1 MKNNKLISVLL
12 ALLVCLSMVVSASA
26 TETEL
31 SFTLESDS
39 SVEALDAAVVG
50 VGEEFSVDVNIAA
63 NPGILAATAYVA
75 YDNTKLELVSAKLV
89 DGVSNVRVTT
99 DTDAGKLAV
108 IVGDLNAIFGN
119 PNGSKAVTTTG
130 AVAELTFKVLVKAD
144 DQLQVNLEVNN
155 GFVVDANGEFGKLTV
170 NGDVLNV
177 NVVSDEHK
185 CDETKTVEANN
196 AVEPTCTE
204 AGKATDVLCAHCGKT
219 LVEGAE
225 IPALDHAWESMVMK
239 APTCGE
245 QGMELDTCSVCGESK
260 VGQAIPATGEH
271 TFGEWNVTTEPTVE
285 AEGEKTRT
293 CSVCGQEETEAIAKL
308 PPVEQPAPKNN
319 TLLIVVIVVVVL
331 AGAGV
336 AAYFVLKNKK
346 K

>member
-1 MKNNKLISVLL
+1 MKNNKLITVIL
-12 ALLVCLSMVVSASA
+12 ALLVCLSMVVSVSA
-26 TETEL
+26 TEETDL
-31 SFTLESDS
+31 IFALESADS
-39 SVEALDAAVVG
+39 SVEELDAAVVG
-50 VGEEFSVDVNIAA
+50 VGEEFVVTVDIVKNEGFKNA
-63 NPGILAATAYVA
+63 ILYVEFDA
-75 YDNTKLELVSAKLV
+75 EKLELTSVKSL
-89 DGVSNVRVTT
+89 DEENVKIFESGKIYIGPANSWEAG
-99 DTDAGKLAV
+99 DAYTAT
-108 IVGDLNAIFGN
+108 
-119 PNGSKAVTTTG
+119 GSI
-130 AVAELTFKVLVKAD
+130 AELTFKVKVETDEQITIALNASQKNVTNAEGKANVITVAGEA
-144 DQLQVNLEVNN
+144 LKVN
-155 GFVVDANGEFGKLTV
+155 A
-170 NGDVLNV
+170 
-177 NVVSDEHK
+177 VSADHK
-185 CDETKTVEANN
+185 CDANNTVEAN
-196 AVEPTCTE
+196 AKEASCTE
-204 AGKATDVLCAHCGKT
+204 AGKKADLLCAHCGKIVT
-219 LVEGAE
+219 KGEE

>member
-1 MKNNKLISVLL
+1 MKNNKLISILL
-12 ALLVCLSMVVSASA
+12 ALLVCLSMVVSVSA
-26 TETEL
+26 TEETDL
-31 SFTLESDS
+31 IFALESADS
-39 SVEALDAAVVG
+39 SVEELDAAVVG
-50 VGEEFSVDVNIAA
+50 VGEEFVVTVDIVKNEGFKNA
-63 NPGILAATAYVA
+63 ILYVK
-75 YDNTKLELVSAKLV
+75 YDAEKLELT
-89 DGVSNVRVTT
+89 GVKSLDEENVKIYKNGKIYIGPANSWEAG
-99 DTDAGKLAV
+99 DAYTAT
-108 IVGDLNAIFGN
+108 
-119 PNGSKAVTTTG
+119 GSI
-130 AVAELTFKVLVKAD
+130 AELTFKVKVETDEQITIALNASQKNVTNAEGKANVITVAGEA
-144 DQLQVNLEVNN
+144 LKVN
-155 GFVVDANGEFGKLTV
+155 A
-170 NGDVLNV
+170 
-177 NVVSDEHK
+177 VSAEHK
-185 CDETKTVEANN
+185 CDANNTVEAN
-196 AVEPTCTE
+196 AKEASCTE
-204 AGKATDVLCAHCGKT
+204 AGKKADLLCAHCGKIVT
-219 LVEGAE
+219 KGEE

>member
-1 MKNNKLISVLL
+1 MKNNKLISILL
-12 ALLVCLSMVVSASA
+12 ALLVCLSMVVSVSA
-26 TETEL
+26 TEETDL
-31 SFTLESDS
+31 IFALESADS
-39 SVEALDAAVVG
+39 SVEELAAAVVG
-50 VGEEFSVDVNIAA
+50 VGEEFVVTVDIVKNEGFKNA
-63 NPGILAATAYVA
+63 ILYVEFDA
-75 YDNTKLELVSAKLV
+75 EKLELT
-89 DGVSNVRVTT
+89 GVKSLDEENVKIFESGKIYIGPANSWE
-99 DTDAGKLAV
+99 AGA
-108 IVGDLNAIFGN
+108 AYTAT
-119 PNGSKAVTTTG
+119 GSI
-130 AVAELTFKVLVKAD
+130 AELTFKVKVETDEQITIALNASQKNVTNAEGKANVITVAGEA
-144 DQLQVNLEVNN
+144 LKVN
-155 GFVVDANGEFGKLTV
+155 A
-170 NGDVLNV
+170 
-177 NVVSDEHK
+177 VSADHK
-185 CDETKTVEANN
+185 CDANNTVEAN
-196 AVEPTCTE
+196 AKEASCTE
-204 AGKATDVLCAHCGKT
+204 AGKKADLLCAHCGKIVT
-219 LVEGAE
+219 KGEE

>member
-1 MKNNKLISVLL
+1 MKNNKLISILL
-12 ALLVCLSMVVSASA
+12 ALLVCLSMVVSVSA
-26 TETEL
+26 TEEANL
-31 SFTLESDS
+31 IFALESADS
-39 SVEALDAAVVG
+39 SVEDLDAAVVG
-50 VGEEFSVDVNIAA
+50 VGEEFVVTLDIVKNEGFKNA
-63 NPGILAATAYVA
+63 ILYVE
-75 YDNTKLELVSAKLV
+75 YDAEKLELT
-89 DGVSNVRVTT
+89 GVKSLDEENVKIYKNGKIYIGPANSWEAG
-99 DTDAGKLAV
+99 DAYTAT
-108 IVGDLNAIFGN
+108 
-119 PNGSKAVTTTG
+119 GSI
-130 AVAELTFKVLVKAD
+130 AELTFKVKVETDEQITIALNASQKNVTNAEGKANVITVAGEA
-144 DQLQVNLEVNN
+144 LKVN
-155 GFVVDANGEFGKLTV
+155 A
-170 NGDVLNV
+170 
-177 NVVSDEHK
+177 VSADHK
-185 CDETKTVEANN
+185 CDANNTVEAN
-196 AVEPTCTE
+196 AKEASCTE
-204 AGKATDVLCAHCGKT
+204 AGKKADLLCAHCGKIVT
-219 LVEGAE
+219 KGEE
-225 IPALDHAWESMVMK
+225 IPALDHPWESMVMK

>member
-12 ALLVCLSMVVSASA
+12 ALLVCLSMVVSVSA
-26 TETEL
+26 TEETDL
-31 SFTLESDS
+31 IFALESADS
-39 SVEALDAAVVG
+39 SVEELDAAVVG
-50 VGEEFSVDVNIAA
+50 VGEEFVVTVDIVKNEGFKNA
-63 NPGILAATAYVA
+63 ILYVEFDA
-75 YDNTKLELVSAKLV
+75 EKLELT
-89 DGVSNVRVTT
+89 GVKSLDEENVKIFESGKIYIGPANSWEAG
-99 DTDAGKLAV
+99 DAYTAT
-108 IVGDLNAIFGN
+108 
-119 PNGSKAVTTTG
+119 GSI
-130 AVAELTFKVLVKAD
+130 AELTFKVKVETDEQITIALNASQKNVTNAEGKANVITVAGEA
-144 DQLQVNLEVNN
+144 LKVN
-155 GFVVDANGEFGKLTV
+155 A
-170 NGDVLNV
+170 
-177 NVVSDEHK
+177 VSADHK
-185 CDETKTVEANN
+185 CDANNTVEAN
-196 AVEPTCTE
+196 AKEASCTE
-204 AGKATDVLCAHCGKT
+204 AGKKADLLCAHCGKIVT
-219 LVEGAE
+219 KGEE
-225 IPALDHAWESMVMK
+225 IPTLDHDWKSMVMK

>member
-1 MKNNKLISVLL
+1 
-12 ALLVCLSMVVSASA
+12 
-26 TETEL
+26 
-31 SFTLESDS
+31 
-39 SVEALDAAVVG
+39 
-50 VGEEFSVDVNIAA
+50 
-63 NPGILAATAYVA
+63 
-75 YDNTKLELVSAKLV
+75 
-89 DGVSNVRVTT
+89 
-99 DTDAGKLAV
+99 
-108 IVGDLNAIFGN
+108 
-119 PNGSKAVTTTG
+119 
-130 AVAELTFKVLVKAD
+130 
-144 DQLQVNLEVNN
+144 
-155 GFVVDANGEFGKLTV
+155 
-170 NGDVLNV
+170 
-177 NVVSDEHK
+177 
-185 CDETKTVEANN
+185 
-196 AVEPTCTE
+196 
-204 AGKATDVLCAHCGKT
+204 
-219 LVEGAE
+219 
-225 IPALDHAWESMVMK
+225 MK

>member
-1 MKNNKLISVLL
+1 MKNNKLITVIL
-12 ALLVCLSMVVSASA
+12 ALLVCLSMVVSVSA
-26 TETEL
+26 TEETDL
-31 SFTLESDS
+31 IFALESADS
-39 SVEALDAAVVG
+39 SVEELDAAVVG
-50 VGEEFSVDVNIAA
+50 VGEEFVVTVDIVKNEGFKNA
-63 NPGILAATAYVA
+63 ILYVEFDA
-75 YDNTKLELVSAKLV
+75 EKLELT
-89 DGVSNVRVTT
+89 GVKSLDEENVKIFESGKIYIGPANSWEAG
-99 DTDAGKLAV
+99 DAYTAT
-108 IVGDLNAIFGN
+108 
-119 PNGSKAVTTTG
+119 GSI
-130 AVAELTFKVLVKAD
+130 AELTFKVKVETDEQITIALNASQKNVTNAEGKANVITVAGEA
-144 DQLQVNLEVNN
+144 LKVN
-155 GFVVDANGEFGKLTV
+155 A
-170 NGDVLNV
+170 
-177 NVVSDEHK
+177 VSADHK
-185 CDETKTVEANN
+185 CDANNTVEAN
-196 AVEPTCTE
+196 AKEASCTE
-204 AGKATDVLCAHCGKT
+204 AGKKADLLCAHCGKIVT
-219 LVEGAE
+219 KGEE

-308 PPVEQPAPKNN
+308 PPVEQPARKNN
-319 TLLIVVIVVVVL
+319 TLLFVVIVVVVL

>member
-12 ALLVCLSMVVSASA
+12 ALLVCLSMVVSVSA
-26 TETEL
+26 TEETDL
-31 SFTLESDS
+31 IFALESADS
-39 SVEALDAAVVG
+39 SVEELDAAVVG
-50 VGEEFSVDVNIAA
+50 VGEEFVVTVDIVKNEGFKNA
-63 NPGILAATAYVA
+63 ILYVEFDA
-75 YDNTKLELVSAKLV
+75 EKLELT
-89 DGVSNVRVTT
+89 GVKSLDEENVKIFESGKIYIGPANSWEAG
-99 DTDAGKLAV
+99 DAYTAT
-108 IVGDLNAIFGN
+108 
-119 PNGSKAVTTTG
+119 GSI
-130 AVAELTFKVLVKAD
+130 AELTFKVKVETDEQITIALNASQKNVTNAEGKANVITVAGEA
-144 DQLQVNLEVNN
+144 LKVN
-155 GFVVDANGEFGKLTV
+155 A
-170 NGDVLNV
+170 
-177 NVVSDEHK
+177 VSADHK
-185 CDETKTVEANN
+185 CDANNTVEAN
-196 AVEPTCTE
+196 AKEASCTE
-204 AGKATDVLCAHCGKT
+204 AGKKADLLCAHCGKIVT
-219 LVEGAE
+219 KGEE

-285 AEGEKTRT
+285 AEGEKTRI

>member
-12 ALLVCLSMVVSASA
+12 ALLVCLSMVVSVSA
-26 TETEL
+26 TEETDL
-31 SFTLESDS
+31 IFALESADS
-39 SVEALDAAVVG
+39 SVEELDAAVVG
-50 VGEEFSVDVNIAA
+50 VGKEFVVTVDIVKNEGFKNA
-63 NPGILAATAYVA
+63 ILYVEFDA
-75 YDNTKLELVSAKLV
+75 EKLELT
-89 DGVSNVRVTT
+89 GVKSLDEENVKIFESGKIYIGPANSWEAG
-99 DTDAGKLAV
+99 DAYTAT
-108 IVGDLNAIFGN
+108 
-119 PNGSKAVTTTG
+119 GSI
-130 AVAELTFKVLVKAD
+130 AELTFKVKVETDEQITIALNASQKNVTNAEGKANVITVAGEA
-144 DQLQVNLEVNN
+144 LKVN
-155 GFVVDANGEFGKLTV
+155 A
-170 NGDVLNV
+170 
-177 NVVSDEHK
+177 VSADHK
-185 CDETKTVEANN
+185 CDANNTVEAN
-196 AVEPTCTE
+196 AKEASCTE
-204 AGKATDVLCAHCGKT
+204 AGKKADLLCAHCGKIVT
-219 LVEGAE
+219 KGEE
-225 IPALDHAWESMVMK
+225 IPALDHTWESMVMK

>member
-1 MKNNKLISVLL
+1 MKNNKLISILL
-12 ALLVCLSMVVSASA
+12 ALLVCLSMVVSVSA
-26 TETEL
+26 TEEANL
-31 SFTLESDS
+31 IFALESADS
-39 SVEALDAAVVG
+39 SVEDLDAAVVG
-50 VGEEFSVDVNIAA
+50 VGEEFVVTLDIVKNEGFKNA
-63 NPGILAATAYVA
+63 ILYVE
-75 YDNTKLELVSAKLV
+75 YDAEKLELT
-89 DGVSNVRVTT
+89 GVKSLDEENVKIYKNGKIYIGPANSWEAG
-99 DTDAGKLAV
+99 DAYTAT
-108 IVGDLNAIFGN
+108 
-119 PNGSKAVTTTG
+119 GSI
-130 AVAELTFKVLVKAD
+130 AELTFKVKVETDEQITIALNASQKNVTNAEGKANVITVAGEA
-144 DQLQVNLEVNN
+144 LKVN
-155 GFVVDANGEFGKLTV
+155 A
-170 NGDVLNV
+170 
-177 NVVSDEHK
+177 VSADHK
-185 CDETKTVEANN
+185 CDANNTVEAN
-196 AVEPTCTE
+196 AKEASCTE
-204 AGKATDVLCAHCGKT
+204 AGKKADLLCAHCGKIVT
-219 LVEGAE
+219 KGEE

>member
-12 ALLVCLSMVVSASA
+12 ALLVCLSMVVSVSA
-26 TETEL
+26 TEEANL
-31 SFTLESDS
+31 IFALESADS
-39 SVEALDAAVVG
+39 SVEDLDAAVVG
-50 VGEEFSVDVNIAA
+50 VGEEFVVTLDIVKNEGFKNA
-63 NPGILAATAYVA
+63 ILYVE
-75 YDNTKLELVSAKLV
+75 YDAEKLELT
-89 DGVSNVRVTT
+89 GVKSLDEENVKIYKNGKIYIGPANSWEAG
-99 DTDAGKLAV
+99 DAYTAT
-108 IVGDLNAIFGN
+108 
-119 PNGSKAVTTTG
+119 GSI
-130 AVAELTFKVLVKAD
+130 AELTFKVKVETDEQITIALNASQKNVTNAEGKANVITVAGEA
-144 DQLQVNLEVNN
+144 LKVN
-155 GFVVDANGEFGKLTV
+155 A
-170 NGDVLNV
+170 
-177 NVVSDEHK
+177 VSADHK
-185 CDETKTVEANN
+185 CDANNTVEAN
-196 AVEPTCTE
+196 AKEASCTE
-204 AGKATDVLCAHCGKT
+204 AGKKADLLCAHCGKIVT
-219 LVEGAE
+219 KGEE

>member
-1 MKNNKLISVLL
+1 MKNNKLITVIL
-12 ALLVCLSMVVSASA
+12 ALLVCLSMVVSVSA
-26 TETEL
+26 TEETDL
-31 SFTLESDS
+31 IFALESADS
-39 SVEALDAAVVG
+39 SVEELDAAVVG
-50 VGEEFSVDVNIAA
+50 VGEEFVVTVDIVKNEGFKNA
-63 NPGILAATAYVA
+63 ILYVEFDA
-75 YDNTKLELVSAKLV
+75 EKLELT
-89 DGVSNVRVTT
+89 GVKSLDEENVKIFESGKIYIGPANSWEAG
-99 DTDAGKLAV
+99 DAYTAT
-108 IVGDLNAIFGN
+108 
-119 PNGSKAVTTTG
+119 GSI
-130 AVAELTFKVLVKAD
+130 AELTFKVKVETDEQITIALNASQKNVTNAEGKANVITVAGEA
-144 DQLQVNLEVNN
+144 LKVN
-155 GFVVDANGEFGKLTV
+155 A
-170 NGDVLNV
+170 
-177 NVVSDEHK
+177 VSADHK
-185 CDETKTVEANN
+185 CDANNTVEAN
-196 AVEPTCTE
+196 AKEASCTE
-204 AGKATDVLCAHCGKT
+204 AGKKADLLCAHCGKIVT
-219 LVEGAE
+219 KGEE

>member
-1 MKNNKLISVLL
+1 MKNNKLISILL
-12 ALLVCLSMVVSASA
+12 ALLVCLSMVVSVSA
-26 TETEL
+26 TEEANL
-31 SFTLESDS
+31 IFALESADS
-39 SVEALDAAVVG
+39 SVEELDAAVVG
-50 VGEEFSVDVNIAA
+50 VGEEFVVTVDIVKNEGFKNA
-63 NPGILAATAYVA
+63 ILYVEFDA
-75 YDNTKLELVSAKLV
+75 EKLELT
-89 DGVSNVRVTT
+89 GVKSLDEENVKIFESGKIYIGPANSWEAG
-99 DTDAGKLAV
+99 DAYTAT
-108 IVGDLNAIFGN
+108 
-119 PNGSKAVTTTG
+119 GSI
-130 AVAELTFKVLVKAD
+130 AELTFKVKVETDEQITIALNASQKNVTNAEGKANVITVAGEA
-144 DQLQVNLEVNN
+144 LKVN
-155 GFVVDANGEFGKLTV
+155 A
-170 NGDVLNV
+170 
-177 NVVSDEHK
+177 VSADHK
-185 CDETKTVEANN
+185 CDANNTVEAN
-196 AVEPTCTE
+196 AKEASCTE
-204 AGKATDVLCAHCGKT
+204 AGKKADLLCAHCGKIVT
-219 LVEGAE
+219 KGEE

>member
-1 MKNNKLISVLL
+1 MKNNKLISILL
-12 ALLVCLSMVVSASA
+12 ALLVCLSMVVSVSA
-26 TETEL
+26 TEETDL
-31 SFTLESDS
+31 IFALESADS
-39 SVEALDAAVVG
+39 SVEELDAAVVG
-50 VGEEFSVDVNIAA
+50 VGEEFVVTVDIVKNEGFKNA
-63 NPGILAATAYVA
+63 ILYVEFDA
-75 YDNTKLELVSAKLV
+75 EKLELT
-89 DGVSNVRVTT
+89 GVKSLDEENVKIYKNGKIYIGPANSWE
-99 DTDAGKLAV
+99 AGEAYT
-108 IVGDLNAIFGN
+108 AT
-119 PNGSKAVTTTG
+119 GSI
-130 AVAELTFKVLVKAD
+130 AELTFKVKVETDEQITIALNASQKNVTNAEGKANVITVAGEA
-144 DQLQVNLEVNN
+144 LKVN
-155 GFVVDANGEFGKLTV
+155 A
-170 NGDVLNV
+170 
-177 NVVSDEHK
+177 VSADHK
-185 CDETKTVEANN
+185 CDANNTVEAN
-196 AVEPTCTE
+196 AKEASCTE
-204 AGKATDVLCAHCGKT
+204 AGKKADLLCAHCGKIVT
-219 LVEGAE
+219 KGEE

>member
-12 ALLVCLSMVVSASA
+12 ALLVCLSMVVSVSA
-26 TETEL
+26 TEETDL
-31 SFTLESDS
+31 IFALESADS
-39 SVEALDAAVVG
+39 SVEELDAAVVG
-50 VGEEFSVDVNIAA
+50 VGEEFVVTVDIVKNEGFKNA
-63 NPGILAATAYVA
+63 ILYVEFDA
-75 YDNTKLELVSAKLV
+75 EKLELT
-89 DGVSNVRVTT
+89 GVKSLDEENVKIFESGKIYIGPANSWEAG
-99 DTDAGKLAV
+99 DAYTAT
-108 IVGDLNAIFGN
+108 
-119 PNGSKAVTTTG
+119 GSI
-130 AVAELTFKVLVKAD
+130 AELTFKVKVETDEQITIALNASQKNVTNAEGKANVITVAGEA
-144 DQLQVNLEVNN
+144 LKVN
-155 GFVVDANGEFGKLTV
+155 A
-170 NGDVLNV
+170 
-177 NVVSDEHK
+177 VSADHK
-185 CDETKTVEANN
+185 CDANNTVEAN
-196 AVEPTCTE
+196 AKEASCTE
-204 AGKATDVLCAHCGKT
+204 AGKKADLLCAHCGKIVT
-219 LVEGAE
+219 KGEE

>member
-12 ALLVCLSMVVSASA
+12 ALLVCLSMVVSVSA
-26 TETEL
+26 TEEANL
-31 SFTLESDS
+31 IFALESADS
-39 SVEALDAAVVG
+39 SVEDLDAAVVG
-50 VGEEFSVDVNIAA
+50 VGEEFVVTLDIVKNEGFKNA
-63 NPGILAATAYVA
+63 ILYVE
-75 YDNTKLELVSAKLV
+75 YDAEKLELT
-89 DGVSNVRVTT
+89 GVKSLDEENVKIYKNGKIYIGPANSWE
-99 DTDAGKLAV
+99 AGEAYT
-108 IVGDLNAIFGN
+108 AT
-119 PNGSKAVTTTG
+119 GSI
-130 AVAELTFKVLVKAD
+130 AELTFKVKVETDEQITIALNASQKNVTNAEGKANVITVAGEA
-144 DQLQVNLEVNN
+144 LKVN
-155 GFVVDANGEFGKLTV
+155 A
-170 NGDVLNV
+170 
-177 NVVSDEHK
+177 VSADHK
-185 CDETKTVEANN
+185 CDANNTVEAN
-196 AVEPTCTE
+196 AKEASCTE
-204 AGKATDVLCAHCGKT
+204 AGKKADLLCAHCGKIVT
-219 LVEGAE
+219 KGEE